1 MYSSVSQADYSIDYE
16 YYEISP
22 ENSADIKTQAFLN
35 SDVFIDG
42 NYYLAKTKWSIQ
54 SGFTGYHTMVGIGV
68 KSVEL
73 DINIT
78 YVMPRLATNCCG
90 DDIVTYFN
98 EVYEKLELHEKGH
111 GQIAIDSIPIIT
123 KYLMATP
130 PQEDFKTLK
139 AVFYQRNGDII
150 SQFEALSNHYDD
162 ETNHGYT
169 QGAYFK

>member
-22 ENSADIKTQAFLN
+22 ENSADIKTQAFLH

-90 DDIVTYFN
+90 DYIVTYFN
-98 EVYEKLELHEKGH
+98 KVDENSHS
-111 GQIAIDSIPIIT
+111 QIAIDSLQNT
-123 KYLMATP
+123 
-130 PQEDFKTLK
+130 
-139 AVFYQRNGDII
+139 
-150 SQFEALSNHYDD
+150 
-162 ETNHGYT
+162 
-169 QGAYFK
+169 